1 MSVLLVAP
9 LHYIPVDG
17 YKVCLTHGAETRLN
31 EARPRLVMSASVQP
45 TRKRPNAAGKHRGS
59 ISTASHY
66 EGRYLEEVLNAAV
79 FASENELGSCTAA
92 SSMTAVVD
100 SVPLEFCSLDE
111 YVSTFDPLV
120 LEEAREGIRS
130 GYLESTQAG
139 LSANGIVTKVEE
151 VGNRGGASAAAARR
165 RHVRVS
171 ISGGGNNSDLARL
184 DLKNTVAVFEF
195 VPLNTQATAKDGAAR
210 KVRVAG
216 LCVSSSVQAG
226 LVLKVFKTCVAHRN
240 ADSPPCAAWLEM
252 LRENP
257 VGTTVTVTKATQ
269 VTSSEREFDA
279 LHSVKDI
286 DAALMR
292 YILKPSMLV
301 SMKDVYQTNMRR
313 ALWPR
318 EASSEAFV
326 KFLKKQ
332 YDRKQLEAIEMT
344 ACQLAVASASAS
356 ASASKA
362 SSSRHGRREVGIDI
376 DGRTDRQTDRH
387 RPIERISPLVRP
399 LSVSVSHSPSTPPSH
414 PQRCAPSPPLPF
426 VQAAAAALST
436 KLPFVLIQGP
446 PGTGKTHTVCG
457 VLNVWHL
464 TAYQQYYDSL
474 IRSVKE
480 LSEKSGSGLDS
491 VATARWGSVSVSR
504 KPRILVCTPSNAACG
519 GY

>member
-1 MSVLLVAP
+1 M
-9 LHYIPVDG
+9 
-17 YKVCLTHGAETRLN
+17 THGAETLARLN
-31 EARPRLVMSASVQP
+31 EARPRLVMSASVP
-45 TRKRPNAAGKHRGS
+45 TTRKRPNAAGKHRGS

-151 VGNRGGASAAAARR
+151 VGNRGGAAAAAAASRR

-171 ISGGGNNSDLARL
+171 ISGGGNNSDLVRL
-184 DLKNTVAVFEF
+184 DLKNAVAVFEF
-195 VPLNTQATAKDGAAR
+195 VPLKTQATAKDGAAR

-226 LVLKVFKTCVAHRN
+226 VVLKVFKTCVAHRN

-269 VTSSEREFDA
+269 LTSSEREFDA

-356 ASASKA
+356 ASSSKA

-376 DGRTDRQTDRH
+376 DRPTDRQTDGH
-387 RPIERISPLVRP
+387 RPIERISPP
-399 LSVSVSHSPSTPPSH
+399 CSPPICLSLPFSVHSALSPSAL
-414 PQRCAPSPPLPF
+414 RALPSPPPPL

-491 VATARWGSVSVSR
+491 VATARWGSLSVSR

-519 GY
+519 GC

>member
-1 MSVLLVAP
+1 
-9 LHYIPVDG
+9 
-17 YKVCLTHGAETRLN
+17 
-31 EARPRLVMSASVQP
+31 MSASVP
-45 TRKRPNAAGKHRGS
+45 TTRKRPNAAGKHRGS

-151 VGNRGGASAAAARR
+151 VGNRGGASAAAAASRR

-171 ISGGGNNSDLARL
+171 ISGGGNNSELVRL
-184 DLKNTVAVFEF
+184 DLKNAVAVFEF
-195 VPLNTQATAKDGAAR
+195 VPLKTQATAKDGAAR

-226 LVLKVFKTCVAHRN
+226 VVLKVFKTCVAHRN

-269 VTSSEREFDA
+269 LTSSEREFDA

-356 ASASKA
+356 ASSSKA

-376 DGRTDRQTDRH
+376 DRQTDGQTDRRTQTDRTH
-387 RPIERISPLVRP
+387 LSSLFAPYLSLPPFLRPLGPLTLSAARFALAPTPPRPGCRCRAVDQAAVRP
-399 LSVSVSHSPSTPPSH
+399 D
-414 PQRCAPSPPLPF
+414 
-426 VQAAAAALST
+426 
-436 KLPFVLIQGP
+436 
-446 PGTGKTHTVCG
+446 PGTSRHGKDAHGLWCAQRLALDRVSA
-457 VLNVWHL
+457 VL
-464 TAYQQYYDSL
+464 
-474 IRSVKE
+474 
-480 LSEKSGSGLDS
+480 
-491 VATARWGSVSVSR
+491 
-504 KPRILVCTPSNAACG
+504 
-519 GY
+519 

>member
-1 MSVLLVAP
+1 MICANVRPPPLICLLVAL
-9 LHYIPVDG
+9 LHYIPDDG
-17 YKVCLTHGAETRLN
+17 YKVCLTHGAETLTRLN
-31 EARPRLVMSASVQP
+31 EARPRLVMSASVST

-151 VGNRGGASAAAARR
+151 VGNRGGASAAAAASRR

-171 ISGGGNNSDLARL
+171 ISGGGNNSDLVRL
-184 DLKNTVAVFEF
+184 DLKNAVAVFEF
-195 VPLNTQATAKDGAAR
+195 VPLKTQATAKDGAAR

-226 LVLKVFKTCVAHRN
+226 VVLKVFKTCVAHRN

-269 VTSSEREFDA
+269 LTSSEREFDA

-326 KFLKKQ
+326 NFLKKQ

-356 ASASKA
+356 ASSSKA

-376 DGRTDRQTDRH
+376 DRPTDRQTDTDRSNASLL
-387 RPIERISPLVRP
+387 PVRP
-399 LSVSVSHSPSTPPSH
+399 LSVSPFLLRPLGPLTLSAARFALAPTPPR
-414 PQRCAPSPPLPF
+414 PGCRCRA
-426 VQAAAAALST
+426 VDQAAVR
-436 KLPFVLIQGP
+436 PD
-446 PGTGKTHTVCG
+446 PGTSRHGKDAHGLWCAQRLALDRVSA
-457 VLNVWHL
+457 VL
-464 TAYQQYYDSL
+464 
-474 IRSVKE
+474 
-480 LSEKSGSGLDS
+480 
-491 VATARWGSVSVSR
+491 
-504 KPRILVCTPSNAACG
+504 
-519 GY
+519 